1 MEESLIIDGSLNPVS
16 SLSLLKKGSEAAIS
30 FSPLPHCLPSPLLF
44 SPIPISP
51 HVLHYRFLPLS
62 FSVFPLLRPTYSLE
76 GWRPRPKPKR
86 SPSGCARVTSC
97 SLCQGLP
104 IKKMPGGDGTQQEV
118 SDMRCDGE
126 IDSHET
132 DVRIPS
138 IALCHSIH
146 PPKRAIS

>member
-1 MEESLIIDGSLNPVS
+1 MEESLIIDGSLNPAA

-62 FSVFPLLRPTYSLE
+62 FSVFPPTPPNIFIGGVAATAKDNTVSIRLRQSHFMFVVSRTAY
-76 GWRPRPKPKR
+76 
-86 SPSGCARVTSC
+86 
-97 SLCQGLP
+97 Q
-104 IKKMPGGDGTQQEV
+104 KMPGGVGTQQEV